1 MRQIRTPDGIWNLP
15 DTSNTNDPAWLKTV
29 NEALRNLKKRATH
42 RVMLVLNNYVDA
54 VMHRNVPPE
63 KYTQIMRA
71 LDDYK
76 DEPFDVDYMPLMKQ
90 YLSVNDVAVFND
102 SLFEAQIQERITA
115 HLNMARMQYAA

>member
-1 MRQIRTPDGIWNLP
+1 MRQVRTPDGIWNLP

-42 RVMLVLNNYVDA
+42 RVMLVLNNYVDV

>member
-42 RVMLVLNNYVDA
+42 RVMLVLNNYVDV

-90 YLSVNDVAVFND
+90 YLSVNAVAVFND

-115 HLNMARMQYAA
+115 HLNMPRMQYAA

>member
-42 RVMLVLNNYVDA
+42 RVMLDLNNYVDV

>member
-42 RVMLVLNNYVDA
+42 RVMLVLNNYVDV
-54 VMHRNVPPE
+54 VMHRNIPPG

-90 YLSVNDVAVFND
+90 YLSVNAVAVFND

-115 HLNMARMQYAA
+115 HLNMTRMQYAA

>member
-42 RVMLVLNNYVDA
+42 RVMLDLNNYVDV

-102 SLFEAQIQERITA
+102 SLFEAQIQQRITA

>member
-42 RVMLVLNNYVDA
+42 RVMLVLNNYVDV

-63 KYTQIMRA
+63 KYTQTMRA

>member
-1 MRQIRTPDGIWNLP
+1 LP
-15 DTSNTNDPAWLKTV
+15 DTSNTKDPAWLKTV

-42 RVMLVLNNYVDA
+42 RVMLVLTNYVDV

-115 HLNMARMQYAA
+115 HLNIARMQYAA